1 MKMPFPRR
9 HGQVRALT
17 TQQLNQLTQTDL
29 NKLAEFAERRMGG
42 LPRARV
48 AAEDV
53 VQKALLAILRGT
65 RKGGE
70 GRRPPREAVRNKDA
84 FLHYVRSA
92 INSVVEAMRRPRE
105 LRFIHET
112 IDRQMDPESHERV
125 IVPAALPSPDTDPAM
140 VDLKQEL
147 FSRLRKMAPAR
158 LLPTI
163 AEWEKTFFWET
174 QVPVRKDRHH
184 RDQVRLL
191 AMRVLRQIARDLGG

>member
-1 MKMPFPRR
+1 MKKPFTRR

-29 NKLAEFAERRMGG
+29 NKLEDFAERRMGG

-53 VQKALLAILRGT
+53 VQKALLAIIRGT
-65 RKGGE
+65 RKGGG
-70 GRRPPREAVRNKDA
+70 GRRPPGEAVRNKDA

-92 INSVVEAMRRPRE
+92 INSVVEATRRPRE

-112 IDRQMDPESHERV
+112 IDRPMDPESHERV

-140 VDLKQEL
+140 LDLKQEL
-147 FSRLRKMAPAR
+147 FSRLRKMASAR

-163 AEWEKTFFWET
+163 AEWEKTFFWAT

-191 AMRVLRQIARDLGG
+191 AMRVLRQIERDLGG

>member
-42 LPRARV
+42 LPRTRV

-53 VQKALLAILRGT
+53 VQKALLAIIRGT
-65 RKGGE
+65 GKGGQ

-92 INSVVEAMRRPRE
+92 INSVVEATRRPQE

-147 FSRLRKMAPAR
+147 FSRLRE
-158 LLPTI
+158 I

-174 QVPVRKDRHH
+174 QVPVGKDRHH

>member
-1 MKMPFPRR
+1 MKTPLTRR

-42 LPRARV
+42 LPLARV
-48 AAEDV
+48 SAEDV
-53 VQKALLAILRGT
+53 VQKALLAIIRGT
-65 RKGGE
+65 KKGGQ

-92 INSVVEAMRRPRE
+92 INSVVEATRRPRE
-105 LRFIHET
+105 LHFIHEA
-112 IDRQMDPESHERV
+112 IDRPMDPESHERV

-163 AEWEKTFFWET
+163 AEWEKTFFWAT
-174 QVPVRKDRHH
+174 QVPVGKDRHH

-191 AMRVLRQIARDLGG
+191 AMRVLQQIVRDLGG